1 MGQTEALPPPI
12 ARAEVQLVR
21 VPVVVRDEN
30 GTYRTDLTIGDFELL
45 EDGLEQK
52 LKTASRGVDLPLTVA
67 LVFDAS
73 GSQAGF
79 GGRQQAAA
87 DRFLAAVM
95 KPGDRGM
102 AAKFQAK
109 TWLIQDLTE
118 DRGQLGQ
125 ALGRLGAK
133 ASELTELTAPRRRR
147 VGTGYYD
154 AMAAVARGRL
164 KAAAGRKA
172 ILMFTDGLDNASRVS
187 LGEAIE
193 AAQSA
198 DAIVYHLAIM
208 PGLSGLIKAGQRA
221 MQRASRETGGTYFR
235 PRKGEEWD
243 EAFAQI
249 EAELR
254 SLYELSYTPSRAGD
268 GSERKIEV
276 KVKRAGWRVTHRP
289 SYRSEGPVTSARE

>member
-1 MGQTEALPPPI
+1 MGQAEALPPPI

-30 GTYRTDLTIGDFELL
+30 GAYRTDLTIDDFEVL
-45 EDGLEQK
+45 EDGVAQT

-79 GGRQQAAA
+79 GRRQQSAA

-118 DRGQLGQ
+118 DRGQLEQ

-133 ASELTELTAPRRRR
+133 VSELTELTAPRWRR
-147 VGTGYYD
+147 VGSGYYD

-208 PGLSGLIKAGQRA
+208 PGLIKAGQRT
-221 MQRASRETGGTYFR
+221 MQRASRETGGMYFR
-235 PRKGEEWD
+235 PRNEKEWD

-254 SLYELSYTPSRAGD
+254 NLYELSYAPSRAGD
-268 GSERKIEV
+268 GSARKIEV
-276 KVKRAGWRVTHRP
+276 KVKRPGWRVTHRP
-289 SYRSEGPVTSARE
+289 GYRSEAPVTSARE